1 MSVDHRV
8 PHAALELLLSC
19 GYDTTSVEE
28 LAEAAG
34 ISRSTF
40 FRRYGSKEDM
50 VFADQDE
57 RVAAARAA
65 LVRHSEE
72 GAGALVHAALTVFD
86 TQTADP
92 ELARLR
98 WRLLH
103 KVPALRDRELVST
116 HRFERLFRDHLLSD
130 VARVETGET
139 PPRPDAR
146 RVAAVALA
154 SAVVSVHNDYLRSWL
169 RSQGADV
176 RPSLERALLGLVERH
191 GHDAAGSGP
200 SAGGATVVVVAGTG
214 SGPHEIAAEVERA
227 LRERG

>member
-34 ISRSTF
+34 VSRSTF

-57 RVAAARAA
+57 RLAAARAA
-65 LVRHSEE
+65 LVRHSDE
-72 GAGALVHAALTVFD
+72 GPGAVVHAALTVFD

-98 WRLLH
+98 WRLMH

-130 VARVETGET
+130 VPRPAEGEV
-139 PPRPDAR
+139 PPRPDRR

-154 SAVVSVHNDYLRSWL
+154 AAVVSVHNDFLRSWL
-169 RSQGADV
+169 RSQGGDV
-176 RPSLERALLGLVERH
+176 RPALERALQGLVQRH
-191 GHDAAGSGP
+191 GHEAAGTGP
-200 SAGGATVVVVAGTG
+200 RATGSTVVVVTAAG
-214 SGPHEIAAEVERA
+214 GPHEVAAEVERA